1 VSALGALLTG
11 ALGARTHFGRQ
22 RKGERA
28 VTSPTDP
35 PQSGGG
41 SSTDGGQPHAETP
54 GAGLIATD
62 PTGGQPHAEGAEET
76 Q

>member
-1 VSALGALLTG
+1 
-11 ALGARTHFGRQ
+11 
-22 RKGERA
+22 